1 MASTEQ
7 SAPAT
12 IADPGPLGL
21 AGFAATTLVLS
32 FVNAGLV
39 DKPVVAAVL
48 PLALF
53 YGGLGQLIAG
63 LFDFRKGNTF
73 GATAFC
79 TYGGFWLAF
88 AFYGWFFEA
97 DAVKAGVDGT
107 ATGMFLLVF
116 TIVTAYLTLA
126 ALRTTGALIA
136 VFTLLTLT
144 FLALTIGSLA
154 GSTGIGEVGGY
165 LGILTAIVAFYT
177 SAAIVTNETWGRQV
191 LPTFPVGGG
200 APAVR
205 TAPAV

>member
-1 MASTEQ
+1 MASTET
-7 SAPAT
+7 SGPAT

-39 DKPVVAAVL
+39 DKAVVAAVL

-97 DAVKAGVDGT
+97 DAIKAGVDGT

-126 ALRTTGALIA
+126 SLRTSGALIA

-144 FLALTIGSLA
+144 FLFLTIGSLA
-154 GSTGIGEVGGY
+154 GAAGISKIGGFI
-165 LGILTAIVAFYT
+165 GIVTAIVAFYT
-177 SAAIVTNETWGRQV
+177 SAAIVTNATWQRSV
-191 LPTFPVGGG
+191 LPVFPL
-200 APAVR
+200 APRA
-205 TAPAV
+205 TPATV